1 MKVNLPENIAT
12 IKPYTSARDLL
23 NDHIRVF
30 LDANENPF
38 NSGLNRYPDPA
49 QKELTN
55 KLANLKEVPAENML
69 LSNGSDEAIDLLLK
83 AFCQPGID
91 KGLIF
96 SPTYGIYNVRASV
109 NNIELID
116 LPLDENFQLQLRE
129 INKII
134 RKPELKI
141 IFICSPNNPTGHVFD
156 NDWILELAGSFHG
169 ILIVDE
175 AYIDFSSTESLIN
188 ETQQISNLV
197 VIQTL
202 SKSWGMASARIG
214 ITIAATEI
222 INVLRSIKLP
232 YNISGNLQKEV
243 LKRLDKRELFERN
256 IGRILEYRASLKL
269 KLENLS
275 EVLQVYPSEANFLLV
290 KFKYPDIIFN
300 SLIKNGIQVRD
311 FSKKIEGCLR
321 LSIGTQS
328 ENNLLI
334 QTIKKSQS

>member
-1 MKVNLPENIAT
+1 MKV
-12 IKPYTSARDLL
+12 
-23 NDHIRVF
+23 
-30 LDANENPF
+30 
-38 NSGLNRYPDPA
+38 
-49 QKELTN
+49 
-55 KLANLKEVPAENML
+55 
-69 LSNGSDEAIDLLLK
+69 
-83 AFCQPGID
+83 
-91 KGLIF
+91 
-96 SPTYGIYNVRASV
+96 
-109 NNIELID
+109 
-116 LPLDENFQLQLRE
+116 
-129 INKII
+129 
-134 RKPELKI
+134 

-175 AYIDFSSTESLIN
+175 AYIDFSSTESLVKKW
-188 ETQQISNLV
+188 QQTSNLV

-202 SKSWGMASARIG
+202 SKSWGMANARIG

-275 EVLQVYPSEANFLLV
+275 DVLQVYPSEANFLLV
-290 KFKYPDIIFN
+290 KFKHPDIIFN

-311 FSKKIEGCLR
+311 FSKKINGCLR
-321 LSIGTQS
+321 ISIGTQS

-334 QTIKKSQS
+334 HAIKKSQP